1 MMFDFEDINKE
12 EFFDRFLEE
21 YFRRGIGSLSK
32 KDIDI
37 LILKLV
43 LDQIGEA
50 HDQELDVYQL
60 SRKLK
65 ISITKLRALIKEVQ
79 IRYGQIDEEIV
90 KRRLIYLFSRKRWI
104 IEGKYIQLSIIDP
117 MLRDYLS
124 EMIFN
129 LNSFADYS
137 FNPEI
142 LKIEIEVFIK
152 IIRKLSEKSLNDIIC
167 SIPEELIEFIDERE
181 SEEKIINQIININ
194 QKNLNVNLTSNLG
207 ELVGGFFRSIFF
219 NHN

>member
-1 MMFDFEDINKE
+1 MFDFEDINKE
-12 EFFDRFLEE
+12 VFFDRFKEE
-21 YFRRGIGSLSK
+21 YFRRGIGTMSK

-37 LILKLV
+37 LVLKLI

-50 HDQELDVYQL
+50 NDQELDVFEL

-90 KRRLIYLFSRKRWI
+90 KRRLVYLFSKKRWI

-142 LKIEIEVFIK
+142 LKIEIEVFIS
-152 IIRKLSEKSLNDIIC
+152 ILIKLSDKSLEEIIQL
-167 SIPEELIEFIDERE
+167 IPNELNQAVLNRDSKET
-181 SEEKIINQIININ
+181 IIKQVINVN
-194 QKNLNVNLTSNLG
+194 NNLLNLNLDLNIG
-207 ELVGGFFRSIFF
+207 EIIGGFFRSFFF

>member
-1 MMFDFEDINKE
+1 
-12 EFFDRFLEE
+12 
-21 YFRRGIGSLSK
+21 
-32 KDIDI
+32 
-37 LILKLV
+37 
-43 LDQIGEA
+43 
-50 HDQELDVYQL
+50 
-60 SRKLK
+60 
-65 ISITKLRALIKEVQ
+65 
-79 IRYGQIDEEIV
+79 
-90 KRRLIYLFSRKRWI
+90 
-104 IEGKYIQLSIIDP
+104 

>member
-1 MMFDFEDINKE
+1 MFDFEDINKE

>member
-1 MMFDFEDINKE
+1 MFDFEDINKE
-12 EFFDRFLEE
+12 EFFDRFVEE
-21 YFRRGIGSLSK
+21 YFRKGLGTLNK

-37 LILKLV
+37 LILKLI
-43 LDQIGEA
+43 LDQIGEV
-50 HDQELDVYQL
+50 HDQELDVFQL

-104 IEGKYIQLSIIDP
+104 IEGRYIQLSIIDP

-142 LKIEIEVFIK
+142 LKIEIEVFIT
-152 IIRKLSEKSLNDIIC
+152 ILIKLSDKSLDEIIHL
-167 SIPEELIEFIDERE
+167 IPNELDEIITNRE
-181 SEEKIINQIININ
+181 SEESIIQQIITVNHNPININ
-194 QKNLNVNLTSNLG
+194 LNLNLG
-207 ELVGGFFRSIFF
+207 EIVGGFFKSIFF

>member
-1 MMFDFEDINKE
+1 MFDFEDINKE

-37 LILKLV
+37 LILKLI

-219 NHN
+219 